1 LTAAHVEIGLRCRSF
16 DKLYAAYHDC
26 TTNLGLRYW
35 MIELCCTDCR
45 SLCWLGTQCS
55 SFVKICVSQSQRRA
69 ANNFVG
75 DETKPFVRDG
85 NRQQLVAS
93 LIMFISWC
101 IGGRP
106 VLEQPAS
113 SVLPRM
119 SPMNEVLAFV
129 GARRT
134 VTWLG
139 QFGGPTP
146 KPTQLWHCDPVHG
159 KLRRRRPSRALD
171 TLVIRWGKH
180 FRGKTGP
187 MKKSQ
192 EYPRMFCQAVALL
205 WSQPSCPAS
214 SRGGG
219 FLGHAA

>member
-1 LTAAHVEIGLRCRSF
+1 MTAAHVEIGLRCRSF

-55 SFVKICVSQSQRRA
+55 SFVKICVSQSQRHA

-106 VLEQPAS
+106 VLEQPVS

-119 SPMNEVLAFV
+119 SPMKEVLAFV

-146 KPTQLWHCDPVHG
+146 KPIQLWHCE
-159 KLRRRRPSRALD
+159 
-171 TLVIRWGKH
+171 RWT
-180 FRGKTGP
+180 R
-187 MKKSQ
+187 
-192 EYPRMFCQAVALL
+192 
-205 WSQPSCPAS
+205 W
-214 SRGGG
+214 
-219 FLGHAA
+219 